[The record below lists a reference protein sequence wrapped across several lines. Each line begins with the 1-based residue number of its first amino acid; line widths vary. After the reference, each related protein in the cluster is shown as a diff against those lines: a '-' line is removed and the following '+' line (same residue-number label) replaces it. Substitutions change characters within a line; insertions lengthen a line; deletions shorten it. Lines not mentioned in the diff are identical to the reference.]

1 MGERA
6 SSRSD
11 IAALKPRFRQISY
24 ASGVFFTL
32 AMHQWLLTNFF
43 LGRFHLGLGP
53 SLHRL
58 SPQQPHFLDNPL
70 FDRVGLLEIFPRI
83 RYRHGYSRES
93 LAKTRVRLKNCR
105 KRLVAQF
112 RRRHMP
118 SPPRFSNRQHSRITL
133 NRTPFLVL
141 IHVFLDNARYH

>member
-32 AMHQWLLTNFF
+32 AMHRRLLTNFF
-43 LGRFHLGLGP
+43 LGRFHLGLSP

-83 RYRHGYSRES
+83 RYRHGYWCES

-105 KRLVAQF
+105 K
-112 RRRHMP
+112 
-118 SPPRFSNRQHSRITL
+118 
-133 NRTPFLVL
+133 
-141 IHVFLDNARYH
+141 

>member
-32 AMHQWLLTNFF
+32 AMHRRLLTNFF

-58 SPQQPHFLDNPL
+58 SPQQPHLLDNPL

-83 RYRHGYSRES
+83 RYRQAIDANRSRRPGC
-93 LAKTRVRLKNCR
+93 A
-105 KRLVAQF
+105 
-112 RRRHMP
+112 
-118 SPPRFSNRQHSRITL
+118 SRIAE
-133 NRTPFLVL
+133 
-141 IHVFLDNARYH
+141 NA

>member
-6 SSRSD
+6 SSHSD

-32 AMHQWLLTNFF
+32 AMHRRLLTNFF

-70 FDRVGLLEIFPRI
+70 FDRVGLLEIFARI
-83 RYRHGYSRES
+83 CAAQKLSLGGVHGRCSAPSSTLPPIS
-93 LAKTRVRLKNCR
+93 LSLWRG
-105 KRLVAQF
+105 
-112 RRRHMP
+112 
-118 SPPRFSNRQHSRITL
+118 
-133 NRTPFLVL
+133 
-141 IHVFLDNARYH
+141 

>member
-32 AMHQWLLTNFF
+32 AMHRRLLTNFF

-70 FDRVGLLEIFPRI
+70 FDRVGNSLPPSLLMRIAREDQGAPQELPKTPR
-83 RYRHGYSRES
+83 RS
-93 LAKTRVRLKNCR
+93 V
-105 KRLVAQF
+105 
-112 RRRHMP
+112 
-118 SPPRFSNRQHSRITL
+118 SPPPYAKPPSILESR
-133 NRTPFLVL
+133 
-141 IHVFLDNARYH
+141 A

>member
-32 AMHQWLLTNFF
+32 AMHRRLLTNFF

-53 SLHRL
+53 SLHLL

-70 FDRVGLLEIFPRI
+70 FDRVGLLVERSEPFGKYCLKRPLVCLRVAALQERINLAALFAGQMEFVEAAFPRVI
-83 RYRHGYSRES
+83 
-93 LAKTRVRLKNCR
+93 
-105 KRLVAQF
+105 
-112 RRRHMP
+112 
-118 SPPRFSNRQHSRITL
+118 
-133 NRTPFLVL
+133 
-141 IHVFLDNARYH
+141 

>member
-32 AMHQWLLTNFF
+32 AMHRRLLTNFF

-70 FDRVGLLEIFPRI
+70 FNRVGLLEIFPEFATAMAIDANR
-83 RYRHGYSRES
+83 SRRPGC
-93 LAKTRVRLKNCR
+93 A
-105 KRLVAQF
+105 
-112 RRRHMP
+112 
-118 SPPRFSNRQHSRITL
+118 SRIAENASSL
-133 NRTPFLVL
+133 SFAAA
-141 IHVFLDNARYH
+141 ICQASLDSRIDSIAASL

>member
-32 AMHQWLLTNFF
+32 AMHRRLLTNFF

-53 SLHRL
+53 ALHRL
-58 SPQQPHFLDNPL
+58 SPHQPHFRDNPRL
-70 FDRVGLLEIFPRI
+70 RRVRLLEMFTRI
-83 RYRHGYSRES
+83 RYRHGY
-93 LAKTRVRLKNCR
+93 
-105 KRLVAQF
+105 
-112 RRRHMP
+112 
-118 SPPRFSNRQHSRITL
+118 
-133 NRTPFLVL
+133 
-141 IHVFLDNARYH
+141 

>member
-11 IAALKPRFRQISY
+11 IAALKLRFRQISY

-32 AMHQWLLTNFF
+32 AMHRRLLTNFF

-83 RYRHGYSRES
+83 RYRNGY
-93 LAKTRVRLKNCR
+93 
-105 KRLVAQF
+105 
-112 RRRHMP
+112 
-118 SPPRFSNRQHSRITL
+118 
-133 NRTPFLVL
+133 
-141 IHVFLDNARYH
+141 

>member
-6 SSRSD
+6 SSHSD

-32 AMHQWLLTNFF
+32 AMHRRLLTNFF

-58 SPQQPHFLDNPL
+58 SPQQPHFLDNP
-70 FDRVGLLEIFPRI
+70 
-83 RYRHGYSRES
+83 SAS
-93 LAKTRVRLKNCR
+93 L
-105 KRLVAQF
+105 
-112 RRRHMP
+112 
-118 SPPRFSNRQHSRITL
+118 RFSPEFATAMAIDANRSRRPGCASRIAENASSLSFAAAICQASLDSRIDSISSITL
-133 NRTPFLVL
+133 NRT
-141 IHVFLDNARYH
+141 LDLLAMCLLGRFRISYGMA